1 MNAKIELSSPPPN
14 VILEMTLDEA
24 QKLRS
29 IIGKIG
35 ICKMAEFYVGC
46 LGKGELT
53 SEIKS
58 VIDDVYRSLGEA
70 GVR

>member
-1 MNAKIELSSPPPN
+1 MNAKIEPPSPPPN

-24 QKLRS
+24 QKLRLV
-29 IIGKIG
+29 IGKIG
-35 ICKMAEFYVGC
+35 IVVLA
-46 LGKGELT
+46 

-70 GVR
+70 GVK